1 MEDDEK
7 CVICTDSYVIGNVKT
22 IRFGCGHQFH
32 SGCLMSWI
40 ETNGHNDN
48 TARCP
53 QCRQV
58 VIEWPKKRRVP
69 FYRDR
74 DIQGLREDIQHEN
87 TYSGVTTVCLYI
99 CVVSFILFIFL
110 TKLDSGVNDIVQPT
124 TGNNTLILSV
134 VLREFLVR
142 HYITSY
148 GHVSHLSAC
157 FMVGLFNGVSSA
169 LYIFENIIMILPSI
183 REMIATRSLNADRI
197 IHVISNIIE
206 SFVDIIVT
214 PSSVLVTLQ
223 PWNVTNPDAV
233 MIPCLLEYFGTVV
246 LYMAYIGTIYFI
258 RTMAI
263 IEETICVF
271 CSLLVHRPSDID
283 RILSTETNRIA
294 HDILTELYQCSTTT
308 RACSLH
314 VIMVD
319 GLHDVTFIWMPL
331 LSSAIIIIFIIA
343 LYIYRSNRT

>member
-1 MEDDEK
+1 MSGDMTDEEK
-7 CVICTDSYVIGNVKT
+7 CVICTDSYMNGDVKT

-48 TARCP
+48 TSRCP
-53 QCRQV
+53 QCRQH
-58 VIEWPKKRRVP
+58 VIEWPKKRHVP
-69 FYRDR
+69 FYLDR
-74 DIQGLREDIQHEN
+74 DIRHEN
-87 TYSGVTTVCLYI
+87 TYSVFITVWLSI
-99 CVVSFILFIFL
+99 FMFLFILFIFL
-110 TKLDSGVNDIVQPT
+110 TKRDSSANDIIQPT

-134 VLREFLVR
+134 ALREFLVR
-142 HYITSY
+142 NYLTLHGYM
-148 GHVSHLSAC
+148 GHLSAC
-157 FMVGLFNGVSSA
+157 FMAGLFNGVSSA